1 MLRDPDVLAWR
12 LRRQHLAQRAPL
24 KDAMRVIADIGGLH
38 AQVLSSA
45 ELTLWARID
54 DIEPGWVEQALW
66 QERSLL
72 KTWAMRGTLHLLP
85 TDEAPMWIGAQGALP
100 PRWEKPSWPRGFGV
114 TPEEVAGILAAVPKA
129 LAREPLTREQLAG
142 AVARELGA
150 DHLTDRLREG
160 FGALLK
166 PSAFLGDLCFA
177 PNEGRNVRFTRPDR
191 WIDGWTPMAPE
202 QAADGVT
209 RRYLAAYGPATREA
223 YSRWLGAGS
232 PAHAGRLIARLGDE
246 VTEVEVAA
254 GTAWARAVDV
264 EELETAGPPDGVR
277 LLPAFDQ
284 HVVGTPR
291 DADAVLAP
299 EHRDR
304 VYRPQGW
311 LSPVLLVDGRFAG
324 VWSHERKGRRV
335 AVEIEPFGR
344 LPPKARKAAGAEA
357 ERLAAFLGGPLE
369 LAWTRG

>member
-1 MLRDPDVLAWR
+1 VL
-12 LRRQHLAQRAPL
+12 
-24 KDAMRVIADIGGLH
+24 G
-38 AQVLSSA
+38 SA
-45 ELTLWARID
+45 ELTLWARVED
-54 DIEPGWVEQALW
+54 LEPGWVEHALW
-66 QERSLL
+66 QERALV

-85 TDEAPMWIGAQGALP
+85 TDEAPLWIGAQGALP

-114 TPEEVAGILAAVPKA
+114 TPEEVAGILAAVPEA
-129 LAREPLTREQLAG
+129 LARRPLTREQLAD

-150 DHLTDRLREG
+150 AHLTDRLREG

-177 PNEGRNVRFTRPDR
+177 DNDGRNVRFTRPDQ
-191 WIDGWTPMAPE
+191 WIDGWTPMDPVE
-202 QAADGVT
+202 AADGVT

-223 YSRWLGAGS
+223 YDRWLGAGS

-246 VTEVEVAA
+246 VTEVETEA
-254 GTAWARAVDV
+254 GPAWALAADV
-264 EELETAGPPDGVR
+264 EALGQAGPPEGVR

-291 DADAVLAP
+291 GTDAVLPAK
-299 EHRDR
+299 HRDR
-304 VYRPQGW
+304 VYRAQGW

-324 VWSHERKGRRV
+324 VWSHERKGGTVRV
-335 AVEIEPFGR
+335 AIEPFRR
-344 LPPKARKAAGAEA
+344 LAPKARTAAEAEA
-357 ERLAAFLGGPLE
+357 ERLAAFLGGALE